1 MKWCP
6 SRIYVRGKEYQSN
19 KKWLRLGLLKIK
31 PKCGYSKVDSDLLT
45 KIFVVIFSIHIYFF
59 HHDHILNPYKN
70 MKCIWMLMQNLDYSP
85 NVHFKSTLLNDYCMF
100 IEFHHLVNFLIQVG
114 NFHP

>member
-1 MKWCP
+1 
-6 SRIYVRGKEYQSN
+6 
-19 KKWLRLGLLKIK
+19 
-31 PKCGYSKVDSDLLT
+31 
-45 KIFVVIFSIHIYFF
+45 
-59 HHDHILNPYKN
+59 
-70 MKCIWMLMQNLDYSP
+70 MLMQNLDYSP